1 MNKLRKSKRKS
12 LKKRRIKGSG
22 NCRSRVSVEPVRP
35 EEVLY
40 FKIEW
45 HMDIMNNYV
54 IYDSYSEGDNYLS
67 IELSTG
73 EDWLAHNLEPIP
85 GIDIEPLPTNI
96 MERQVNYEINMLTLR
111 IEDEVRRRVL
121 SGSRWRTAE
130 ELRLKRER
138 YKFMA
143 IKNYIERITNAN
155 AVRPAESV
163 VMGRHSSSIL
173 PDSDVTAAEVAP
185 LFEFQENSLF
195 SNWGGRKRR
204 KSLKKKRKSIKRKK
218 NYFSKRFM

>member
-22 NCRSRVSVEPVRP
+22 NCRSRVSVEPVRA
-35 EEVLY
+35 EELLY

-67 IELSTG
+67 IELATA

-85 GIDIEPLPTNI
+85 GIDIVPLPTNI

-111 IEDEVRRRVL
+111 IEDEVRTRVL

-143 IKNYIERITNAN
+143 IKEYIGRIINAN

-173 PDSDVTAAEVAP
+173 PDPDVTAEEVPQVIA
-185 LFEFQENSLF
+185 FQENTIF
-195 SNWGGRKRR
+195 PTWGGRKRR